1 VYWNLQ
7 ACYFNLKKY
16 EKAYNLLFKY
26 VNPFSPNAN
35 YKEIYQLGISAA
47 SVGKV
52 RESITFLEIA
62 RMKVPPE
69 DKDSIDKIDESL
81 STLQKQPRVLQRMKQ

>member
-47 SVGKV
+47 SVGKS
-52 RESITFLEIA
+52 REAVTFLKIA
-62 RMKVPPE
+62 RMKAPPDDRE
-69 DKDSIDKIDESL
+69 YVEKIERNLAIQSGDSKE
-81 STLQKQPRVLQRMKQ
+81 